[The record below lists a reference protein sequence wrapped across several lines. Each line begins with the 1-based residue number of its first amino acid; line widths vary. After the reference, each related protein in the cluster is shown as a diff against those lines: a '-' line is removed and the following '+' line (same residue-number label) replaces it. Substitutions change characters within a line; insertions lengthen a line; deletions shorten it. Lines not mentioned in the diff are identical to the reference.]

1 MKTNWDFMKKCQN
14 KRLLAHLICC
24 ACGEFG
30 DKECFENALEWL
42 DGQYIEEDIEEIANR
57 GICYEMKWGLKDESS
72 KNMDTERL
80 YNDLMN
86 RFSSLNIVEMY
97 VMPDGIIRFVNTHEG
112 KQDVN
117 YNLSAEQVKKFVSY
131 FMEKHFCGMEFKDE
145 FSVKAKIPIGTEFT
159 KVKFS
164 ADIPKNFTF
173 PKFDIKKI

>member
-1 MKTNWDFMKKCQN
+1 
-14 KRLLAHLICC
+14 
-24 ACGEFG
+24 
-30 DKECFENALEWL
+30 
-42 DGQYIEEDIEEIANR
+42 
-57 GICYEMKWGLKDESS
+57 
-72 KNMDTERL
+72 
-80 YNDLMN
+80 
-86 RFSSLNIVEMY
+86 MY

>member
-1 MKTNWDFMKKCQN
+1 MKTNWDFVKKCQN

-24 ACGEFG
+24 SCGEFG

-42 DGQYIEEDIEEIANR
+42 DNHYIEKDIEGIANR
-57 GICYEMKWGLKDESS
+57 GIYYEMKWGLKDETSES
-72 KNMDTERL
+72 TDTERL

-145 FSVKAKIPIGTEFT
+145 FSVKAKIPM
-159 KVKFS
+159 S
-164 ADIPKNFTF
+164 
-173 PKFDIKKI
+173 

>member
-1 MKTNWDFMKKCQN
+1 MKTNWNFIKKCQN

-42 DGQYIEEDIEEIANR
+42 DGQCIDEDIEEIANR
-57 GICYEMKWGLKDESS
+57 GIYYEMKWGLKDESNE
-72 KNMDTERL
+72 NMDTEHL
-80 YNDLMN
+80 YNELMN
-86 RFSSLNIVEMY
+86 RFSSLNIIEMH
-97 VMPDGIIRFVNTHEG
+97 VLPGGVIRFVNNRKGIQE
-112 KQDVN
+112 VY
-117 YNLSAEQVKKFVSY
+117 YNLSAEQVKNLLMY
-131 FMEKHFCGMEFKDE
+131 FMKKHFCGMEFKDK
-145 FSVKAKIPIGTEFT
+145 FSVEAKIPIGDDFT